1 MKALSPII
9 PAWYSTVPVAQSAQ
23 VSTQLHGPHFQAA
36 TWKLKV
42 AALSSSALLS
52 LLLTHATRQA
62 LNL

>member
-9 PAWYSTVPVAQSAQ
+9 PAWYSTVPVAQSPQ

-42 AALSSSALLS
+42 AALSSALLS